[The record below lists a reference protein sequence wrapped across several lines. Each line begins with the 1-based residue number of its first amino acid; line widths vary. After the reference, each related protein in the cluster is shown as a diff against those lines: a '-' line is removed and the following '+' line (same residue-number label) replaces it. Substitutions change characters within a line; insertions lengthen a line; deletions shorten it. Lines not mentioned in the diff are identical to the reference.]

1 MSNGNNDK
9 NSNLGRIIG
18 LIQSGVQKGYITSKQ
33 MSEFQAKMNSSDG
46 NSNSGKVVFRF
57 LDEEGDG
64 LKREELFQN
73 LIKVMN
79 NSVSRENMQKQL
91 QKIKGENLYEW
102 MELLWNISGVVKK

>member
-1 MSNGNNDK
+1 MSGNNDK
-9 NSNLGRIIG
+9 LGKIIE
-18 LIQSGVQKGYITSKQ
+18 LIKSGKDKGYITSEQ
-33 MSEFQAKMNSSDG
+33 MTKFTKAMEEKNKD
-46 NSNSGKVVFRF
+46 SNSGKVVFRF

-79 NSVSRENMQKQL
+79 DSKSREKMQKQL
-91 QKIKGENLYEW
+91 EGLKGENLYEW